1 MTTDTLYLEG
11 EEEFGPVTSFLFGV
25 GSLLLNKYYN
35 TIIVDLEEK
44 KFNNLLDIGCGN
56 GTLISKLANN
66 FQSSHFYGI
75 DPSLYMLGIAK
86 KKMSRMGLT
95 SRTELK
101 LGSSRSVPF
110 DFKFDAIV
118 SSFSYHHWKERDNS
132 LVNLASHLNDGGFIS
147 IYEFNNTS
155 RRYRSSHGIDEK
167 EWAPIEIEGLSKS
180 IIQKNGLIIL
190 TLKK

>member
-1 MTTDTLYLEG
+1 MTTETLYLEG
-11 EEEFGPVTSFLFGV
+11 EEEFGPVTSFLFRV
-25 GSLLLNKYYN
+25 GSLLLNKYYS
-35 TIIVDLEEK
+35 TIIVDLKEK

-56 GTLISKLANN
+56 GTLMGKLANS

-75 DPSLYMLGIAK
+75 DPSPYMLGNAK
-86 KKMSRMGLT
+86 RKMSRMGLT

-110 DFKFDAIV
+110 DIKFDAIV

-155 RRYRSSHGIDEK
+155 RRLHSSHGIDEK
-167 EWAPIEIEGLSKS
+167 EWAQIEIEGLSKS